1 MPRHRSS
8 DEDREKI
15 ETAVD
20 GLVATLEGAGVRAKS
35 DKRSGYSPGWK
46 FNQAEVGYAMASVSS
61 RPTNVF
67 ASLVVSPCDS
77 RLGLESWLE
86 TLFPPLAVIS

>member
-1 MPRHRSS
+1 MFYLGPYHTIGFLIPHHRSS

-20 GLVATLEGAGVRAKS
+20 GLVTTLVGAGVRAKA

-46 FNQAEVGYAMASVSS
+46 FNQAEVSYAMTSLSIQ
-61 RPTNVF
+61 PTNRF
-67 ASLVVSPCDS
+67 IFPARWYSIAS
-77 RLGLESWLE
+77 
-86 TLFPPLAVIS
+86 